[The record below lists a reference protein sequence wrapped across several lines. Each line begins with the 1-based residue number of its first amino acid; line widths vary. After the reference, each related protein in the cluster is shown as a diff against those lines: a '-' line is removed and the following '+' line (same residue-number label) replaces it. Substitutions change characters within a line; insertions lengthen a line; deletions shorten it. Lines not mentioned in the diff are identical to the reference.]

1 MICRLLIKNLI
12 EIDFFMN
19 LIAQNISNELEKTQH
34 EFWNISHQ
42 TAEFISMLIKISRV
56 RNVLEIGT
64 SNGYSTL
71 WIADALKDSGLNG
84 HLTTIEYYEKRQC
97 IARENIEKCNLSEYV
112 TFKQGK
118 ALEIIST
125 LDFIPD
131 MVFIDANKSEYIQY
145 FDILKDKLP
154 VGAIILADNVVSHAA
169 KVADFLEEI
178 KNDNRFQ
185 SQVLDLPAGLLMA
198 LKLS

>member
-1 MICRLLIKNLI
+1 MDVETLHLSEK
-12 EIDFFMN
+12 
-19 LIAQNISNELEKTQH
+19 LEETQH

-56 RNVLEIGT
+56 KNVLEIGT

-71 WIADALKDSGLNG
+71 WIADALKEAGNNG
-84 HLTTIEYYEKRQC
+84 HLTTIEFYEKRQD
-97 IARENIEKCNLSEYV
+97 IAKENISKCNLTDYV
-112 TFKQGK
+112 TFKQGR
-118 ALEIIST
+118 ALEILQQ

-131 MVFIDANKSEYIQY
+131 MVFIDANKAEYIQY

-154 VGAIILADNVVSHAA
+154 RGAIILADNVISHAA
-169 KVADFLEEI
+169 KVAVFLETI
-178 KNDNRFQ
+178 KNDTRYQ

-198 LKLS
+198 LKLV